1 MYTRA
6 SRWLRRS
13 LVVCALALPSAIHA
27 QPPPVTVRTGTLT
40 ITSGASR
47 PSITLGDSPLESSAV
62 FDDGAFEAE
71 RCRPCVAGS
80 SIGVGGR
87 VAAAGKGAQVYEA
100 DFTFSG
106 PPVEIPQSGDA
117 NLVLTSTFMFQGRLI
132 ASPRRNSPADER
144 DSAITLEGAGTV
156 TVKLAS
162 SIDPDSG
169 ARLYFFQDATY
180 QFSPTAK

>member
-6 SRWLRRS
+6 SIWLRRS

-27 QPPPVTVRTGTLT
+27 QPPAVSVRTGTLT

-47 PSITLGDSPLESSAV
+47 PSITLGDSPLESRAV
-62 FDDGAFEAE
+62 FDDGVFEAE
-71 RCRPCVAGS
+71 GCRPCVAGS

-106 PPVEIPQSGDA
+106 PPVEIPQTGYAD
-117 NLVLTSTFMFQGRLI
+117 LVLTSTFTFQGRLI
-132 ASPRRNSPADER
+132 TSPRRNSHADER
-144 DSAITLEGAGTV
+144 ESAISLKGAGTV
-156 TVKLAS
+156 TVKLTS

-169 ARLYFFQDATY
+169 ARLYFFQDAAY
-180 QFSPTAK
+180 EFSPTGR